1 MDGDYCTKKPAG
13 GGNVPKDKD
22 NDNAKPQA
30 CTPKEIMAGTKS
42 VMSYS
47 ECANVD
53 EIGAMI
59 TDFDQNNF
67 GQLDAFETC
76 AHSFTDEDNHGGHTA
91 LGCMQILYNAMTN
104 PTVKDNSDAP
114 KEAISAL
121 AKDLYQNAEV
131 FCGCS
136 KDASEQC
143 PLCPS
148 FKSFK
153 TLLFE
158 SLDACQALDEIDCD
172 AWSEFWKPCKENLES
187 EFSKSDFKSKE
198 QCKETKAKAV
208 NRCIYWFVSEANTYF
223 SIIFQASTRRK
234 RVAVTPDLSRRSVG

>member
-1 MDGDYCTKKPAG
+1 
-13 GGNVPKDKD
+13 
-22 NDNAKPQA
+22 
-30 CTPKEIMAGTKS
+30 
-42 VMSYS
+42 
-47 ECANVD
+47 
-53 EIGAMI
+53 
-59 TDFDQNNF
+59 
-67 GQLDAFETC
+67 
-76 AHSFTDEDNHGGHTA
+76 
-91 LGCMQILYNAMTN
+91 MTN

-131 FCGCS
+131 FCSCA
-136 KDASEQC
+136 KNASEQC

-172 AWSEFWKPCKENLES
+172 AWSEFWKPCKDNLES

-198 QCKETKAKAV
+198 QCKETKAV
-208 NRCIYWFVSEANTYF
+208 NRCIYWFQRLTPTSRSF
-223 SIIFQASTRRK
+223 FRRVREGK
-234 RVAVTPDLSRRSVG
+234 ELRWRWAFPGVPQVRL